1 MFNYT
6 HKWDK
11 NFDSYT
17 IVTTRICYN
26 IVTIKPQC
34 LLTALYFDTA
44 NKLSWNYAT
53 SFLQTIQHD
62 KQPLQYIFKY
72 M

>member
-6 HKWDK
+6 HKWEK

-17 IVTTRICYN
+17 IVNTRICYN

-44 NKLSWNYAT
+44 NKLS
-53 SFLQTIQHD
+53 
-62 KQPLQYIFKY
+62 
-72 M
+72 